1 MASEQGTACEHGP
14 VDVTERVAAAALA
27 AARARAEVVDGGE
40 AIEVADVLVS
50 LTNLPAPELN
60 GTWIVREPAD
70 PAGSLDAAHEVFRS
84 RGHPFFG
91 IEVEVGRHPAVEDA
105 VRDAGLRL
113 VERLPA
119 MAIDLPDLRV
129 APDPTGVEVREA
141 LVPSDL
147 DGVRTVETAVF
158 GTSPEIAER
167 FIGRRMLRD
176 PRVRIL
182 LARADGRTIG
192 EAASYLLGDTVGIFG
207 VGVVDAERGRGVG
220 AALTRRAATAFG
232 DHADLAWL
240 HPSEPARPMYERL
253 GFRFVSDWQ
262 VWVAA

>member
-1 MASEQGTACEHGP
+1 MDEA
-14 VDVTERVAAAALA
+14 ERVAAAALA
-27 AARARAEVVDGGE
+27 AARARAEVVEGGE
-40 AIEVADVLVS
+40 AVEVADVLVS
-50 LTNLPAPELN
+50 LTNLPAAELN
-60 GTWIVREPAD
+60 GTWVARDPAD
-70 PAGSLDAAHEVFRS
+70 PAGSLVAAREVFRS

-105 VRDAGLRL
+105 IRDAALRL
-113 VERLPA
+113 VDRRPA
-119 MAIDLPDLRV
+119 MALALPDLED

-147 DGVRTVETAVF
+147 DGVRSVETVVF
-158 GTSPEIAER
+158 GTPPEIAER

-182 LARADGRTIG
+182 LARVGDRTIG
-192 EAASYLLGDTVGIFG
+192 EAAAYLLGDTVGIFG

-220 AALTRRAATAFG
+220 ATLTRRAATAFG
-232 DHADLAWL
+232 DRADLAWL
-240 HPSEPARPMYERL
+240 QPSERARPMYERL
-253 GFRFVSDWQ
+253 GFRAVSDWE